1 MYIKYIKNRKEIWTD
16 IITSKTYQKEKKR
29 NIIKNI
35 FKVTLPISI
44 CALIGSFNKTIDAF
58 TIVKIA
64 KEYLGETEAVRQY
77 GILSGKIESL
87 VTLPFSFNMA
97 ITTTLIPT
105 IAGFKARGEIE
116 KNKYII
122 KFAIL
127 IGIIIS
133 IPFFV
138 IMYTF
143 PEQIL
148 KILFPNASDGSLML
162 KISSFSIIIATII
175 QTINS
180 YFQGINK
187 MRVQIIVIAISSVC
201 KLVLNIILISN
212 PRIGIHGAVIS
223 NIISYLIT
231 FGMLILYMIIH

>member
-1 MYIKYIKNRKEIWTD
+1 
-16 IITSKTYQKEKKR
+16 
-29 NIIKNI
+29 
-35 FKVTLPISI
+35 
-44 CALIGSFNKTIDAF
+44 
-58 TIVKIA
+58 
-64 KEYLGETEAVRQY
+64 
-77 GILSGKIESL
+77 
-87 VTLPFSFNMA
+87 MA

-148 KILFPNASDGSLML
+148 KILFPKASDGSLML
-162 KISSFSIIIATII
+162 KISSFSIIIAIII

-201 KLVLNIILISN
+201 KLALNIILISN

-231 FGMLILYMIIH
+231 FGMLILYMIIHEKIRFEITKFIIKPAIICLIVHIIMRKMYEIILLDSELVKTALSIAIGMTFYIISIIITKLITKKEIKLIIKKR